1 MTDDPFTTSPPM
13 RIVPAGS
20 GASASIDVT
29 GSDDAFVGT
38 GAGNDVLELDGAMD
52 AVDPGAGTDTMVLHL
67 QADDPAGATIIR
79 LNDPADSLHFDIA
92 DDVTGSV
99 HTELEP
105 VGDTSFGST
114 HGGQLYLNVYLSD
127 AADPDTSALTP
138 IARLYLGDYEAGSV
152 NGTPF
157 VSLNG
162 NAAPDLTFN
171 RTQISG
177 WQPGDS
183 LVGHV

>member
-1 MTDDPFTTSPPM
+1 
-13 RIVPAGS
+13 
-20 GASASIDVT
+20 
-29 GSDDAFVGT
+29 
-38 GAGNDVLELDGAMD
+38 
-52 AVDPGAGTDTMVLHL
+52 
-67 QADDPAGATIIR
+67 
-79 LNDPADSLHFDIA
+79 
-92 DDVTGSV
+92 
-99 HTELEP
+99 
-105 VGDTSFGST
+105 
-114 HGGQLYLNVYLSD
+114 
-127 AADPDTSALTP
+127 
-138 IARLYLGDYEAGSV
+138 V